1 MGPWIV
7 TDLEPDNFHV
17 SIKLNNRL
25 VGEYDVKDAIFSVR
39 HYISRMSQ
47 YLTIYPGDVLWMGT
61 DGAPE
66 NMKDGDVVEVEIN
79 DIGILRNPVVWQK

>member
-1 MGPWIV
+1 M
-7 TDLEPDNFHV
+7 
-17 SIKLNNRL
+17 

-39 HYISRMSQ
+39 QYISRMSR

-66 NMKDGDVVEVEIN
+66 NMKDGDVVEIEIN
-79 DIGILRNPVVWQK
+79 DIGVLRNPVVWEK